1 MLSSVQSVPTQTYS
15 KNPSSWSVIRYRTD
29 NRELLNFPL
38 MEELRPTTFFSSVKN
53 IRLRPLKFEN
63 TKMEIV

>member
-29 NRELLNFPL
+29 NRESLNFPL

-53 IRLRPLKFEN
+53 IRLHPLKFEN

>member
-1 MLSSVQSVPTQTYS
+1 MLSSVQSAPTQTYS
-15 KNPSSWSVIRYRTD
+15 KNPSSWSVIRYCMD
-29 NRELLNFPL
+29 NRESLNFPL

>member
-1 MLSSVQSVPTQTYS
+1 MLSSVQSVLTQTYS
-15 KNPSSWSVIRYRTD
+15 KNPSSWSVICYRTD
-29 NRELLNFPL
+29 NRESLNFPL
-38 MEELRPTTFFSSVKN
+38 MEELRPTTFLSSVKN

>member
-15 KNPSSWSVIRYRTD
+15 KNPSSWSVIRYPTD

-38 MEELRPTTFFSSVKN
+38 MEEFRPTTFFSSVKN

-63 TKMEIV
+63 TKWK